1 MSTYYAT
8 KAYVSAW
15 SQGLSHELRGSG
27 VTCTLSCPGATATE
41 FGQVA
46 EMGGSRLF
54 KMGTMRADTVASQA
68 YRAMHAGR
76 RVIVHGL
83 KNKLGAVSAGW
94 TPNAVLLPMIAAL
107 NQDPD
112 AQKRL
117 TGG

>member
-1 MSTYYAT
+1 
-8 KAYVSAW
+8 
-15 SQGLSHELRGSG
+15 

-46 EMGGSRLF
+46 EMGNSRLF
-54 KMGTMRADTVASQA
+54 KMGLMRAATVASQA

-76 RVIVHGL
+76 RVIVHGFT
-83 KNKLGAVSAGW
+83 NKLSAMSSGM
-94 TPNAVLLPMIAAL
+94 TPNAILLPLVAKL